1 MAVMNKSS
9 GIAGLFSN
17 PPQSKEDFVYE
28 TLREAILSG
37 QLKPGEELV
46 HTDIARQLGISH
58 IPIRAAIQR
67 LAAEELVDL
76 ETHRSPKVSELSPEG
91 INEALLVR
99 MYLETLAARES
110 FPRISH
116 DDLKNLWR
124 LVEEMDEA
132 LAEQKFH
139 QFGALNKVF
148 HLTLYEPCPVALL
161 KRMIVDLW
169 NNTDRHRSR
178 AIFSLDPDLAK
189 KSQQDHVEILKLI
202 EANAFE
208 QAVTL
213 LEAHKTR
220 ARKTFLAS
228 TTKKQ
233 SGVAVESEGNV

>member
-1 MAVMNKSS
+1 MTKSS
-9 GIAGLFSN
+9 GIASLSSK

-37 QLKPGEELV
+37 QLKPGDELV
-46 HTDIARQLGISH
+46 HTDIARQLGVSH

-99 MYLETLAARES
+99 MYLETLAAREA
-110 FPRISH
+110 FPLIGAE
-116 DDLKNLWR
+116 DLKILWSI
-124 LVEEMDEA
+124 VEEMNVA

-139 QFGALNKVF
+139 QFGALNKIF
-148 HLTLYEPCPVALL
+148 HLTLYEPCPLSLL

-189 KSQQDHVEILKLI
+189 KSQQDHIEILRLI
-202 EANAFE
+202 ETKDFV
-208 QAVTL
+208 QAVSL
-213 LEAHKTR
+213 LESHKNR
-220 ARKTFLAS
+220 ARSTFLAS
-228 TTKKQ
+228 TTRKVQ
-233 SGVAVESEGNV
+233 ESMADHEK